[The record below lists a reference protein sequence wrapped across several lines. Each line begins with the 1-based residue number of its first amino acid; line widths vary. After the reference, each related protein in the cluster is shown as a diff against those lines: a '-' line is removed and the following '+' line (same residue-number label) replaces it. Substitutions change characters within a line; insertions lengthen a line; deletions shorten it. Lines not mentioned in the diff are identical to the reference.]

1 MEYGLIDMNRAI
13 DKGFAYLGLNILPHL
28 LAPHASRAR
37 QRLFQGFHSYYASN
51 GHETG
56 SRVIQARYE
65 VNRKHGISLSDIG
78 HFDLSV
84 CYGLLINTIPATSW
98 VLYYM
103 YSSPSVLK
111 EVRETISS
119 YIRTTHDVSSNG
131 ILVRHVNI
139 AEVVAGYPFLG
150 AFVQET
156 LRVQSTNASG
166 RVVLRD
172 TLIEDRYLLKKDSFL
187 LIPSADLHSNAAV
200 WGPSVASFDP
210 QRFLQKKTKVP
221 ASAYRAYGSGASVCP
236 GRHFAANEILIIL
249 IVMVCK
255 YDLRPRGGEWKV
267 PESTPHITT
276 SILTPVG
283 GLEVKLVERENG
295 GSGVWKFSWNEEDSV
310 KGDH

>member
-1 MEYGLIDMNRAI
+1 MYLLTLDRAI
-13 DKGFAYLGLNILPHL
+13 DKDFAYLGLNVFPHL
-28 LAPHASRAR
+28 LAPHGSRAR

-56 SRVIQARYE
+56 SRVIQARYQ
-65 VNRKHGISLSDIG
+65 VNLKHGISLSDIE

-84 CYGLLINTIPATSW
+84 CYGLLVNTVPVTSW

-103 YSSPSVLK
+103 YSSPSLLK

-119 YIRTTHDVSSNG
+119 YIRTTQNASSNG
-131 ILVRHVNI
+131 TLVRHVNI

-187 LIPSADLHSNAAV
+187 FIPSADLHSNPAV

-210 QRFLQKKTKVP
+210 QRFLQKKSKVP

-255 YDLRPRGGEWKV
+255 YDLRPKGVVWKV
-267 PESTPHITT
+267 PESRPHITK

-283 GLEVKLVERENG
+283 DLEVKLVEREDG
-295 GSGVWKFSWNEEDSV
+295 GSGTWRFSWNEEDSV
-310 KGDH
+310 KRDY